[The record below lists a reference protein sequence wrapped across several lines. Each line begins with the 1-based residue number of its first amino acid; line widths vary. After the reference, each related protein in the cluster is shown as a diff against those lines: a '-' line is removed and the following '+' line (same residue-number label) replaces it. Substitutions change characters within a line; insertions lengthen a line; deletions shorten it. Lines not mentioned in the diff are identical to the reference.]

1 MKVTDLNRNELD
13 ELKQAYANERN
24 DNISYGE
31 LADALDISDDVIFD
45 HFDGIEFTEDDFF
58 CNMYN

>member
-24 DNISYGE
+24 DNISYEE